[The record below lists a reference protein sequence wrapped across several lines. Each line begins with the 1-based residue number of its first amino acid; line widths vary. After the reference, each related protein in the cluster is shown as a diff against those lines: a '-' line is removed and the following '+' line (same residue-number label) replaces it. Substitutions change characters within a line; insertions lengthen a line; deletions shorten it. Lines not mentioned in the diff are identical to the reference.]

1 MVRYAKDVVVPDYW
15 TKQGVLYTIEAK
27 AGVGGVITAQ
37 RENGKTIHSLI
48 VSTVVTREEAEKLF
62 SSVLQSRK
70 VSTRARS

>member
-1 MVRYAKDVVVPDYW
+1 MVRYAKDVVVPDSW